1 MTFSDDNNVY
11 NLAYGVPQGSILGPL
26 LFLVYIYDM
35 KSISDEANSIV
46 YADDTN
52 LIVVGNTIEETTCTA
67 NIVLG
72 KYSNYFNMNK
82 LSLNEAKT
90 KYMIFTQKRCSSN
103 TPVLT
108 INGSLLERVSTIK
121 FLGVVLNDK
130 LDWKDHK
137 LYIKTKISKNIGI
150 INRCRKILNLDNVLS
165 MYNCFVLPYLTYCLP
180 LWGSLEINNNDIIK
194 KAQNKVIRIMTNT
207 KRTERAWDKVADLK
221 ILTIN
226 DLYKLEVAKMCHKH
240 VYGSLPDT
248 FENNV
253 MPLLSVMVHSSNTR
267 HSTDINYH
275 FEPSSKL
282 NMAHKSFTSD
292 CIRIWNNIP
301 SSIKM
306 QSH

>member
-1 MTFSDDNNVY
+1 
-11 NLAYGVPQGSILGPL
+11 
-26 LFLVYIYDM
+26 
-35 KSISDEANSIV
+35 
-46 YADDTN
+46 
-52 LIVVGNTIEETTCTA
+52 
-67 NIVLG
+67 
-72 KYSNYFNMNK
+72 
-82 LSLNEAKT
+82 
-90 KYMIFTQKRCSSN
+90 
-103 TPVLT
+103 
-108 INGSLLERVSTIK
+108 
-121 FLGVVLNDK
+121 
-130 LDWKDHK
+130 
-137 LYIKTKISKNIGI
+137 
-150 INRCRKILNLDNVLS
+150 
-165 MYNCFVLPYLTYCLP
+165 
-180 LWGSLEINNNDIIK
+180 
-194 KAQNKVIRIMTNT
+194 MTNT

-301 SSIKM
+301 SSIKR
-306 QSH
+306 QSSLKIFAKDVYVHLSK